1 MYQDKLISPILS
13 VHTKEINLSG
23 NSSIFKL
30 KTIHAMS
37 LKKNRKIAENV
48 MEVDDE
54 ITNVL
59 KDKEYLHV
67 PTKEEAEFIAE
78 FTEVKKVEKGT
89 LLQKAGKLATT
100 CYHVYKGCIRE
111 YCLKDGEEITT
122 EFYTAGDSLSDE
134 ASRWSRSPSL
144 LNWECVVDSIV
155 SVVPFEV
162 ELEMYKRFPRLET
175 LCRIETE
182 KKLGSFKLAVNNY
195 NSSSPVERY
204 DNLLNT
210 RPEIFELVPLYH
222 IASYLGVK
230 PESLSRIRNRLRNAY
245 R

>member
-1 MYQDKLISPILS
+1 
-13 VHTKEINLSG
+13 
-23 NSSIFKL
+23 
-30 KTIHAMS
+30 MS
-37 LKKNRKIAENV
+37 LKKNKRITENV

-54 ITNVL
+54 IANIL
-59 KDKEYLHV
+59 KAKECLHI
-67 PTKEEAEFIAE
+67 PTKEETDFFSE

-89 LLQKAGKLATT
+89 LLQKAGKLATA

-122 EFYTAGDSLSDE
+122 EFYTTGDSMSDDASKLSQ
-134 ASRWSRSPSL
+134 SPSL

-155 SVVPFEV
+155 CEVPFEV

-182 KKLGSFKLAVNNY
+182 KKLGNFKLVANNFH
-195 NSSSPVERY
+195 SSSPEERY
-204 DNLLNT
+204 DNFLKT
-210 RPEIFELVPLYH
+210 RPELFELVPLYH

-230 PESLSRIRNRLRNAY
+230 PESLSRIRSRIRNAEKKSLSF
-245 R
+245 

>member
-1 MYQDKLISPILS
+1 MEILS
-13 VHTKEINLSG
+13 SKLPVCTKEIYLLNIIS
-23 NSSIFKL
+23 NFKL
-30 KTIHAMS
+30 KTIYAMS
-37 LKKNRKIAENV
+37 LKKNKKITENV

-59 KDKEYLHV
+59 KAKEYLHV
-67 PTKEEAEFIAE
+67 PTQEEAEFISE

-89 LLQKAGKLATT
+89 LLLKAGKLATA

-122 EFYTAGDSLSDE
+122 GFYTAGDSLSDD
-134 ASRWSRSPSL
+134 ASRWGKSPSL

-175 LCRIETE
+175 LCRIEAE
-182 KKLGSFKLAVNNY
+182 KNLSNFKMAATNY
-195 NSSSPVERY
+195 QSSSPIERY
-204 DNLLNT
+204 DNLLKT
-210 RPEIFELVPLYH
+210 RQELFKLVPQYQ
-222 IASYLGVK
+222 IASYLGIK
-230 PESLSRIRNRLRNAY
+230 PESLSRIRNRIRNAD

>member
-1 MYQDKLISPILS
+1 METISSKLP
-13 VHTKEINLSG
+13 VRTKEIYLLNIISK
-23 NSSIFKL
+23 FEL

-37 LKKNRKIAENV
+37 LKKNKKITENV

-59 KDKEYLHV
+59 KAKEYLHV
-67 PTKEEAEFIAE
+67 PTKEEAEFISE

-89 LLQKAGKLATT
+89 LLLKAGKLSTA

-122 EFYTAGDSLSDE
+122 EFYTDGDSLSDD
-134 ASRWSRSPSL
+134 ASKLSKSPSL

-155 SVVPFEV
+155 CVVPFEV

-182 KKLGSFKLAVNNY
+182 KQFGNFKLAVNNY
-195 NSSSPVERY
+195 HSSSPEERY
-204 DNLLNT
+204 YNLLKT
-210 RPEIFELVPLYH
+210 RPELFELVPLYN

-230 PESLSRIRNRLRNAY
+230 PESLSRIRNRIRNAD